1 MSQQIPLDE
10 SNLVHYLRRLGLV
23 GPGERLL
30 VEKAGDGNI
39 NWVRRARA
47 EGSPRSWVV
56 KQARPALERFPEYSA
71 STERIAFEARYYEVT
86 APLDPDSACPSVLWF
101 DPIQCVLVLED
112 LGDAERLD
120 GALGR
125 GADARAWAETIG
137 RFLGAVH
144 SATGRDDGA
153 ALAPR
158 FRKPARLAK
167 VPRLRPG
174 GRGIGS
180 SWCSPARR
188 PVRCP

>member
-1 MSQQIPLDE
+1 MTIF
-10 SNLVHYLRRLGLV
+10 
-23 GPGERLL
+23 
-30 VEKAGDGNI
+30 AGSR
-39 NWVRRARA
+39 WSRARA

-125 GADARAWAETIG
+125 GADARAWAETNSCCCC
-137 RFLGAVH
+137 R
-144 SATGRDDGA
+144 SRTRM
-153 ALAPR
+153 P
-158 FRKPARLAK
+158 P
-167 VPRLRPG
+167 PP
-174 GRGIGS
+174 
-180 SWCSPARR
+180 
-188 PVRCP
+188 